1 MKQTAKTLLRFALR
15 SAVVLSVVWLLLLL
29 AWAAEGV

>member
-1 MKQTAKTLLRFALR
+1 MKTTKILLRFALR
-15 SAVVLSVVWLLLLL
+15 SAVVLSVVWILLLL